1 MNFLKGDPSTISSQ
15 VFKHL
20 DPGDLLRLSRVSKPF
35 REIFMKKSATHL
47 WKSARVN
54 VGLPDGPPDLSEPR
68 YAKVMFDVH
77 CDVRHP
83 LVMVLSGY

>member
-1 MNFLKGDPSTISSQ
+1 MSLQ

-20 DPGDLLRLSRVSKPF
+20 DPSDLLRLSRISKPF
-35 REIFMKKSATHL
+35 REIFMKRLPTHL

-54 VGLPDGPPDLSEPR
+54 VGLPDGPPGLSEPR

-77 CDVRHP
+77 CDVRR
-83 LVMVLSGY
+83 LVACHDAEWSLTFS